1 MTDSSPKVEQRRFW
15 RLSAIWI
22 IPLLALGLGVW
33 LIVDSYLS
41 QGPVVQLTVSD
52 AEGIN
57 AGETRVKR
65 LSVDLGIVADVYLN
79 PDFEDVTVVL
89 NLDTGTEEL
98 LRDDTQFW
106 VVKPRIGTDGVSGL
120 STLLSGAYIELSP
133 GSGNPGARQF
143 QALDSPPATPVTT
156 PGVRVE
162 LISDL
167 DSTINARS
175 PVYYNGF
182 RVGQVESAELST
194 EDGNTHYSLFINAP
208 YDDLVT
214 TNTRFWN
221 ASGLAVEAGVSGVSL
236 RAESLETLLVGGIA
250 FGLPEGVDPGGSI
263 DNGRRYFLYDDVDA
277 INEQQFSFAK
287 PYLLLFDSSI
297 RGLDVGA
304 PVEYRGARLGEVVE
318 VSFDLL
324 ERQSGLDAAGQ
335 TLVPVLIHIEPG
347 RVFEDNEEGLE
358 EIANI
363 IEEAVPN
370 GLRASL
376 ASGNLLT
383 GGLYIELD
391 FHEEVEPRQIR
402 QAEDY
407 DVLPTI
413 SSGFTQ
419 IQERV
424 SSVLS
429 RLEALPLNDFV
440 SQANEAM
447 QTLTATLTTAEQTMS
462 ELSGLLENPSTQ
474 SLPANLEESLE
485 RLNQVLSGLGPDA
498 ALYEDLTGSLDEL
511 RGALRNARE
520 LTNSL
525 NANPSQLLRSTEVA
539 ADPVPGGQ

>member
-1 MTDSSPKVEQRRFW
+1 MTDSSPKVEQRKFW

-22 IPLLALGLGVW
+22 IPLLALGLGIW

-65 LSVDLGIVADVYLN
+65 LSVDLGMVEDVYLN

-98 LRDDTQFW
+98 LRNDTQFW

-133 GSGNPGARQF
+133 GTGTPGARQF
-143 QALDSPPATPVTT
+143 EALDNPPATPVTT

-162 LISDL
+162 LVSDL

-182 RVGQVESAELST
+182 RVGQVESASLST

-250 FGLPEGVDPGGSI
+250 FGLPEGIDPGGSI
-263 DNGRRYFLYDDVDA
+263 DNGRRYFLYDDVEA
-277 INEQQFSFAK
+277 INEQQFSYVK

-304 PVEYRGARLGEVVE
+304 PVEYRGARLGEVAE

-324 ERQSGLDAAGQ
+324 ERQAGLDAEGQ

-347 RVFEDNEEGLE
+347 RVFEDDTEGLE
-358 EIANI
+358 EITAI

-370 GLRASL
+370 GLRVTL

-391 FHEEVEPRQIR
+391 FYEDVEPQQIR
-402 QAEDY
+402 QIEGH

-424 SSVLS
+424 SAVLS
-429 RLEALPLNDFV
+429 RLEQLPLNDFF
-440 SQANEAM
+440 SQANETM
-447 QTLTATLTTAEQTMS
+447 QSLTTTLATAEQTMS
-462 ELSGLLENPSTQ
+462 ELGGLLEDPATR
-474 SLPANLEESLE
+474 SLSGNLEESLE
-485 RLNQVLSGLGPDA
+485 LLNQVLGNLGPGTP
-498 ALYEDLTGSLDEL
+498 LYEDLTGSLDEL

-525 NANPSQLLRSTEVA
+525 NANPSQLLRSSDVA